1 MTQKALLLPRKFYPT
16 KRTKM
21 NQKRLIAEDIPQK
34 ILPEHTPPDLSNP
47 GEGDDI
53 PPTEEFYE
61 RHEIVADPKQG
72 HIRLDKFL
80 IDRLAN
86 RSRNKVQNAIRAGS
100 VRVDDRPVKPNY
112 QVKPGNVITI
122 VLPKSL
128 EEVYD
133 ITAQNIPLDIVYE
146 DDDVLVVN
154 KPFKL
159 AVHPGVGIPN
169 GTLVNAVAWHLQE
182 QMTTLPV
189 KEGNE
194 PNRAGI
200 VHRIDKDTTGLMVIA
215 KNDYAMTHLAK
226 QFYDH
231 TIERRY
237 WALVWGDMEGE
248 RGRIEGNIGRN
259 PNDRRLFMV
268 FPEGEDGKSAV
279 THWRVL
285 ERFYYCTL
293 IECQLETGRTHQIRV
308 HLKSIGH
315 TLFGDPRYGGNQI
328 LKGTLYSKYK
338 QFVENCLSILPRQA
352 LHAKVLGFVH
362 PTTKQHIRFESE
374 LPDDMQQV
382 IERWRTYVNARKEV
396 L

>member
-1 MTQKALLLPRKFYPT
+1 MNQERHFSEKTQQEHPPEPLLPDQANPQGET
-16 KRTKM
+16 
-21 NQKRLIAEDIPQK
+21 EDVPVA
-34 ILPEHTPPDLSNP
+34 D
-47 GEGDDI
+47 
-53 PPTEEFYE
+53 EFYE
-61 RHEIVADPKQG
+61 QQEFVADPKQG
-72 HIRLDKFL
+72 QIRLDKFL

-100 VRVDDRPVKPNY
+100 VKVDNREVKPNY
-112 QVKPGNVITI
+112 KVKPGNVVTI

-128 EEVYD
+128 EDVYD
-133 ITAQNIPLDIVYE
+133 ITAQNIPLDIVHE
-146 DDDVLVVN
+146 DEDVLVVN

-182 QMTTLPV
+182 EMKKLPV

-237 WALVWGDMEGE
+237 WALVWGDMERDNGTI
-248 RGRIEGNIGRN
+248 RGSIGRN

-268 FPEGEDGKSAV
+268 FPDDEDGKWAV

-285 ERFYYCTL
+285 ERFYYTTL

-308 HLKSIGH
+308 HMKSIGH

-338 QFVENCLSILPRQA
+338 QFVENCLSTLPRQA
-352 LHAKVLGFVH
+352 LHAKTLGFTH
-362 PTTKQHIRFESE
+362 PRTGEFVRFESE
-374 LPDDMQQV
+374 LPEDMQQV
-382 IERWRTYVNARKEV
+382 LEKWRTYVNARKE
-396 L
+396 LL

>member
-1 MTQKALLLPRKFYPT
+1 MSQKHQ
-16 KRTKM
+16 
-21 NQKRLIAEDIPQK
+21 NSND
-34 ILPEHTPPDLSNP
+34 LPEKDLPEPVPPDLS
-47 GEGDDI
+47 GQDEGDDNQS
-53 PPTEEFYE
+53 TDDYFE

-72 HIRLDKFL
+72 YIRLDKFL

-100 VRVDDRPVKPNY
+100 VKVDDREVKPNY
-112 QVKPGNVITI
+112 KVKPGNVITI

-133 ITAQNIPLDIVYE
+133 IAPQNIPLDIVHE
-146 DDDVLVVN
+146 DADVMVIN
-154 KPFKL
+154 KPYNL

-169 GTLVNAVAWHLQE
+169 GTLVNAVAWHLKE
-182 QMTTLPV
+182 QIDKLPV

-215 KNDYAMTHLAK
+215 KNDFAMTHLAR
-226 QFYDH
+226 QFYEH

-237 WALVWGDMEGE
+237 WALVWGDVDRDKGTI
-248 RGRIEGNIGRN
+248 RGNIGRN

-268 FPEGEDGKSAV
+268 FPDDEDGKWAV

-338 QFVENCLSILPRQA
+338 QFVEGCLALLPRQA
-352 LHAKVLGFVH
+352 LHAKVLGFKH
-362 PTTKQHIRFESE
+362 PGTGEHVRFESD
-374 LPDDMQQV
+374 LPADMQAV
-382 IERWRTYVNARKEV
+382 IERWRDYVQSRKGQSA
-396 L
+396 

>member
-1 MTQKALLLPRKFYPT
+1 MSQQKT
-16 KRTKM
+16 NTM
-21 NQKRLIAEDIPQK
+21 NQERHISETPPPADAAETA
-34 ILPEHTPPDLSNP
+34 LPEQAARP
-47 GEGDDI
+47 EGDEV
-53 PPTEEFYE
+53 PPADELYEHQEF
-61 RHEIVADPKQG
+61 VADPKQG
-72 HIRLDKFL
+72 QIRLDKFL
-80 IDRLAN
+80 IDRLAH

-100 VRVDDRPVKPNY
+100 VKVDDREVKPNY
-112 QVKPGNVITI
+112 KVKPGNIISI

-128 EEVYD
+128 EDVYE
-133 ITAQNIPLDIVYE
+133 ITAQNIPLEVVYE
-146 DDDVLVVN
+146 DEDVMIIN
-154 KPFKL
+154 KPFNL
-159 AVHPGVGIPN
+159 AVHPGVGIPS

-182 QMTTLPV
+182 QMKNMPV

-231 TIERRY
+231 SIERKY
-237 WALVWGDMEGE
+237 WALVWGDVSEDKGII
-248 RGRIEGNIGRN
+248 RGSIGRN

-268 FPEGEDGKSAV
+268 FPDPEDGKWAV

-285 ERFYYCTL
+285 ERFYYVTL

-308 HLKSIGH
+308 HMKSIGH

-338 QFVENCLSILPRQA
+338 QFVENCLGILPRQA
-352 LHAKVLGFVH
+352 LHAKTLGFKH
-362 PTTKQHIRFESE
+362 PRTGEFVRFESS
-374 LPDDMQQV
+374 LPNDMQLV
-382 IERWRTYVNARKEV
+382 IDKWRDYVNARKE
-396 L
+396 LL

>member
-1 MTQKALLLPRKFYPT
+1 
-16 KRTKM
+16 M
-21 NQKRLIAEDIPQK
+21 NQKRLAKEHVPKDG
-34 ILPEHTPPDLSNP
+34 LPEPAQPDTPNL
-47 GEGDDI
+47 DDS
-53 PPTEEFYE
+53 EEVSPAEEYYE
-61 RHEIVADPKQG
+61 RHEIVADPKQRQ
-72 HIRLDKFL
+72 IRLDKFL

-86 RSRNKVQNAIRAGS
+86 RSRSKVQNAIRAGS

-112 QVKPGNVITI
+112 QVKPGNIITI

-133 ITAQNIPLDIVYE
+133 ITPQDIPLDIVYE

-154 KPFKL
+154 KPYNL

-169 GTLVNAVAWHLQE
+169 GTLVNAVAWHLKE
-182 QMTTLPV
+182 QMEKLPV

-215 KNDYAMTHLAK
+215 KNDYAMNHMAK
-226 QFYDH
+226 QFFEH

-237 WALVWGDMEGE
+237 WALVWGDMEGDS
-248 RGRIEGNIGRN
+248 GTVKGNIGRN

-268 FPEGEDGKSAV
+268 FPENEDGKWAV

-308 HLKSIGH
+308 HMKSAGH

-338 QFVENCLSILPRQA
+338 QFVDNCLSVLPRQA
-352 LHAKVLGFVH
+352 LHAKVLGFEH
-362 PTTKQHIRFESE
+362 PTTGQHIRFESE
-374 LPDDMQQV
+374 LPEDMQTV
-382 IERWRTYVNARKEV
+382 IDKWRVYVQARKEQN
-396 L
+396 

>member
-1 MTQKALLLPRKFYPT
+1 
-16 KRTKM
+16 M
-21 NQKRLIAEDIPQK
+21 NQKRRFAENVPQDD
-34 ILPEHTPPDLSNP
+34 LPELASAEVAGQVEADDVPPSD
-47 GEGDDI
+47 
-53 PPTEEFYE
+53 EFYE
-61 RHEIVADPKQG
+61 RQEFVADPKQTT
-72 HIRLDKFL
+72 IRLDKFL

-100 VRVDDRPVKPNY
+100 VKVDDREVKPNY
-112 QVKPGNVITI
+112 KVKPGNVVTI

-128 EEVYD
+128 EDVYD
-133 ITAQNIPLDIVYE
+133 ITPQNIPLDIVYE
-146 DDDVLVVN
+146 DEDVLIVN

-182 QMTTLPV
+182 EMNKLPV

-215 KNDYAMTHLAK
+215 KNDFAMTHLAK

-231 TIERRY
+231 TIERKY
-237 WALVWGDMEGE
+237 WALVWGDMEKDNDTI
-248 RGRIEGNIGRN
+248 RGSIGRN

-268 FPEGEDGKSAV
+268 FPDAEDGKWAV

-285 ERFYYCTL
+285 ERFYYVTL

-308 HLKSIGH
+308 HMKSVGH

-338 QFVENCLSILPRQA
+338 QFVENCLEILPRQA
-352 LHAKVLGFVH
+352 LHAKTLGFTH
-362 PTTKQHIRFESE
+362 PRTGEFVRFDSP
-374 LPDDMQQV
+374 LPGDMQQV
-382 IERWRTYVNARKEV
+382 LDKWRTYVNTRKEV

>member
-1 MTQKALLLPRKFYPT
+1 MNHKHRIKDDLPQENLREHAPPDPSGV
-16 KRTKM
+16 
-21 NQKRLIAEDIPQK
+21 AEGEDIP
-34 ILPEHTPPDLSNP
+34 LAD
-47 GEGDDI
+47 
-53 PPTEEFYE
+53 EFYE
-61 RHEIVADPKQG
+61 HHEIVADPKQG
-72 HIRLDKFL
+72 QIRLDKFL
-80 IDRLAN
+80 NDRLAN

-100 VRVDDRPVKPNY
+100 VKVDDREVKPNY
-112 QVKPGNVITI
+112 KVKPGNIITI

-133 ITAQNIPLDIVYE
+133 ITAQNIPLDIIYE
-146 DDDVLVVN
+146 DEDVLIVN
-154 KPFKL
+154 KPYGL

-182 QMTTLPV
+182 QMKTLPV

-231 TIERRY
+231 TIERKY
-237 WALVWGDMEGE
+237 WALVWGDMDRDQGVV
-248 RGRIEGNIGRN
+248 RGSIGRN

-268 FPEGEDGKSAV
+268 FPDEEDGKWAV

-293 IECQLETGRTHQIRV
+293 VECRLETGRTHQIRV
-308 HLKSIGH
+308 HMKSIGH

-338 QFVENCLSILPRQA
+338 QFVENLLTIMPRQA
-352 LHAKVLGFVH
+352 LHAKVLGFIH
-362 PTTKQHIRFESE
+362 PTTKQHISFESP
-374 LPDDMQQV
+374 LPEDMQTV
-382 IERWRTYVNARKEV
+382 IDKWRLYVNARKE
-396 L
+396 LL